1 MEKDSLKLENNT
13 INKPMKVSKL
23 RKLILSKKVK
33 PLTCA
38 ELKKLR
44 LNAYKPVR

>member
-1 MEKDSLKLENNT
+1 MIIYPQTNT
-13 INKPMKVSKL
+13 TTKPMKVSKL
-23 RKLILSKKVK
+23 RKLILAQKVK
-33 PLTCA
+33 PLTDA

>member
-1 MEKDSLKLENNT
+1 MKT
-13 INKPMKVSKL
+13 AMKVSKL